1 MGVNEAASV
10 IGAETLREVDRQHP
24 GNDFIHTGIAI
35 AEGHHEKWDGSG
47 YPYGLSGENIPLVA
61 RILALG
67 DVYDA
72 LTSKRCYKEA
82 FSHEKSRAII
92 EEGRGSHFDPDVV
105 LAFFEMEEEFKKI
118 RQEHKDPEQSES

>member
-1 MGVNEAASV
+1 MKTHTS
-10 IGAETLREVDRQHP
+10 IGAETLRAVDRQHP
-24 GNDFIHTGIAI
+24 GNDFLLMGVEI

-47 YPYGLSGENIPLVA
+47 YPRGLGGEDIPLAA

-82 FSHEKSRAII
+82 FSHDKSKSII
-92 EEGRGSHFDPDVV
+92 LEGSGSHFDPNVV
-105 LAFFEMEEEFKKI
+105 DAFVEIEDEFI
-118 RQEHKDPEQSES
+118 RVRDFFQDDDDA